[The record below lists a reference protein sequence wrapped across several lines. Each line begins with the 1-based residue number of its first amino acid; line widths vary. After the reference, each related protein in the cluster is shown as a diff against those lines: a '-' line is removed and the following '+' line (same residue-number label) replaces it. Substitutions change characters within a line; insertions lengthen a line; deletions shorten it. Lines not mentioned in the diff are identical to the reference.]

1 MTNDIYP
8 YLVVSSILFAIGL
21 SIVISKKNLVLMLM
35 GVELMLN
42 AANINFVVFSKK
54 AENWYDG
61 HLFSIFI
68 MIIAAAEIAIGLAI
82 ILKIKKYYE
91 NIDPDVAKEL
101 HG

>member
-1 MTNDIYP
+1 
-8 YLVVSSILFAIGL
+8 
-21 SIVISKKNLVLMLM
+21 MLM

-68 MIIAAAEIAIGLAI
+68 MIIAAAEVAIGLAI

-91 NIDPDVAKEL
+91 NIDPDIAKEL
-101 HG
+101 QG